1 MMRRLI
7 LLGMA
12 GLSLLP
18 AQAPQLTPEAEEFI
32 GSHFQEARSAEA
44 LQQFP
49 KAIEEYELI
58 LKRYPNGVPEVYQNL
73 GLVYYLVRQYDD
85 AIRVFERGIRLKPA
99 MAGARLF
106 LGSSYLMK
114 ERPQNALPHL
124 QYAYKVQPNAESAQ
138 YLGLC
143 LNSLKR
149 YDEANKYYRFA
160 LNLAEDKSYCLHL
173 LGNSYLKLSEQ
184 VGNKLT
190 DRYPNSKY
198 EYVMT
203 AKVVDAQRWF
213 QIAAKE
219 YMEAAKLDPMN
230 ASLFFPLARWLA
242 VLGKDKAS
250 EMAFERYRQ
259 LMPQDRDAKVNRN
272 ELPKKEMADVGITVD
287 YEAELAA
294 LPKVDPARLPPA
306 PMLPAEAN
314 EELRKRI
321 AAQPAGKWK
330 EASDHIVNSRW
341 QQAAETLESMR
352 PTPQDWLRDY
362 LLASVWLWRE
372 DAGKA
377 EEVARPLQRVADT
390 TPVVQMLRWD
400 IYRQLSFIHY
410 QRLLD
415 EYPQSAWAHF
425 LKGRTLT
432 AEGKL
437 QAVEEYLAAIAAD
450 PTLPE
455 VHIALADVYLSNS
468 RVQEALAECQK
479 ELELNPASSGAKV
492 RIGRIDVQLRE
503 AEKGIPYLEE
513 ALKDD
518 PEDANAR
525 ADLAQG
531 MELRGDTDRAMA
543 EYQRALKLD
552 PSLNRIHYIL
562 ARIYRKKGKPE
573 LADRENELFRT
584 NEGTARQ
591 QSLERL
597 RRLREAG
604 AQKTNSP

>member
-1 MMRRLI
+1 MSGLI
-7 LLGMA
+7 LSGIL
-12 GLSLLP
+12 GLSLLS
-18 AQAPQLTPEAEEFI
+18 AQSTQLTPEAEEFI
-32 GSHFQEARSAEA
+32 GSHFQKARSAEA

-49 KAIEEYELI
+49 KAIEEYGLI
-58 LKRYPNGVPEVYQNL
+58 LERYPNAVPEVYQNL
-73 GLVYYLVRQYDD
+73 GLIYYVVRQYDD

-106 LGSSYLMK
+106 LGSSYLIK
-114 ERPQNALPHL
+114 ERPDDALPHL
-124 QYAYKVQPNAESAQ
+124 QYAYKAQPNAESAQ

-149 YDEANKYYRFA
+149 YDEANRCYRFA
-160 LNLAEDKSYCLHL
+160 LNLSEDKSYSLHL
-173 LGNSYLKLSEQ
+173 LGNSYLKLSEE

-190 DRYPNSKY
+190 ESYPNSKY

-203 AKVVDAQRWF
+203 AKVVDAQQWY

-219 YMEAAKLDPMN
+219 YLEAAKLDPMN

-250 EMAFERYRQ
+250 EIALERYGQ
-259 LMPQDRDAKVNRN
+259 LMPQDQDAKVNRY
-272 ELPKKEMADVGITVD
+272 ELPRKEMADVGITVD
-287 YEAELAA
+287 YEAELGA
-294 LPKVDPARLPPA
+294 LPKVSPQHLPPA
-306 PMLPAEAN
+306 PMLPGDAN

-321 AAQPAGKWK
+321 VAQPDGKWK
-330 EASDHIVNSRW
+330 QAADHIVNSRW
-341 QQAAETLESMR
+341 KKAAEVLESIQAA
-352 PTPQDWLRDY
+352 PHDWLRDY

-377 EEVARPLQRVADT
+377 EDVARRLPHAKDSP
-390 TPVVQMLRWD
+390 PVVQMLRWD
-400 IYRQLSFIHY
+400 IYRQLSFIHF

-432 AEGKL
+432 AQGKI

-455 VHIALADVYLSNS
+455 LHIALADVYLSNS

-479 ELELNPASSGAKV
+479 ELELNANSSAAKA
-492 RIGRIDVQLRE
+492 RIGRIYVQLRE
-503 AEKGIPYLEE
+503 VEKGIPYLEE
-513 ALKDD
+513 ALKED

-531 MELRGDTDRAMA
+531 MELRGDMDKAVA

-562 ARIYRKKGKPE
+562 ARIYRKSGKPE
-573 LADRENELFRT
+573 LADREFELFKI
-584 NEGTARQ
+584 NEGTAHQ

-597 RRLREAG
+597 RRLREAEG
-604 AQKTNSP
+604 NKTGPQ